1 MWPGSSPS
9 AVVNGAAGMVI
20 TALLVAALY
29 FGRDLLIPLALAGL
43 LGFVLA
49 PLVRRLE
56 QLGLPNAVSVAVV
69 MAVLLTGL
77 FAGFTLA
84 GRQLTQ
90 LLEEIPAHEANLR
103 DKARYV
109 HFELGG
115 PGYGNGPPP
124 RSAASKRRYAIRNRK
139 ISR

>member
-1 MWPGSSPS
+1 MWPGPSPS

-20 TALLVAALY
+20 AALLIAALY

-77 FAGFTLA
+77 FADFTVA
-84 GRQLTQ
+84 GLSKRYRLTKPIC
-90 LLEEIPAHEANLR
+90 ETRPDTCTSNWE
-103 DKARYV
+103 
-109 HFELGG
+109 G

-124 RSAASKRRYAIRNRK
+124 RSTASKRRYAIRNRK
-139 ISR
+139 SR

>member
-1 MWPGSSPS
+1 MLGATSWRQWPSVMWPGSSPS

-20 TALLVAALY
+20 AALLIAALY

-69 MAVLLTGL
+69 MAVLLTAL
-77 FAGFTLA
+77 FAGFTVA

-90 LLEEIPAHEANLR
+90 LLEAIPAHEANLR
-103 DKARYV
+103 DKARFV
-109 HFELGG
+109 H
-115 PGYGNGPPP
+115 
-124 RSAASKRRYAIRNRK
+124 
-139 ISR
+139 